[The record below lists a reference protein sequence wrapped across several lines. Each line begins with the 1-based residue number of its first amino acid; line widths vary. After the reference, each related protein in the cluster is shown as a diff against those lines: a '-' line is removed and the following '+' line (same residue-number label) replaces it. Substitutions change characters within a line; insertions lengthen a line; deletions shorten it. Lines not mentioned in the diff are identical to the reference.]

1 MKVRR
6 SHERGLTEIGWLTSR
21 HSFSFGEYVDPEHS
35 GFRSLRVINDDWVA
49 PGEGFGMHGHRD
61 MEILTLVLEG
71 SLEHQDSLGHRQ
83 ILRPGEVQVMSA
95 GSGIRHSEYNPSR
108 EYAAHFLQIWIEPHT
123 KGLPPRYEQREFP
136 LASCR
141 NSWLLLAG
149 PENTAQAQGTF
160 AIFQKASVSYGAVT
174 AGHQLSFEV
183 LNGGSAWMHVI
194 DGDIRLA
201 GTPLRAGDAVAIEE
215 GGTLVCEGI
224 TDLSELLLFSF

>member
-95 GSGIRHSEYNPSR
+95 GS
-108 EYAAHFLQIWIEPHT
+108 
-123 KGLPPRYEQREFP
+123 
-136 LASCR
+136 
-141 NSWLLLAG
+141 
-149 PENTAQAQGTF
+149 
-160 AIFQKASVSYGAVT
+160 
-174 AGHQLSFEV
+174 
-183 LNGGSAWMHVI
+183 
-194 DGDIRLA
+194 
-201 GTPLRAGDAVAIEE
+201 
-215 GGTLVCEGI
+215 
-224 TDLSELLLFSF
+224 